1 MNDDRYMGSVLC
13 HHGVKGMRWGVIR
26 SPEQLGHGPGP
37 GGREALEKD
46 DSSVIMDGDFY
57 KSSKG
62 FVIPKSKIMGYC
74 LKEGS
79 KHADEF
85 FKVGYTKD
93 DPEKLVHDI
102 HNGYDLSKQQE
113 AQKNK
118 RGHGTYAFS
127 MELGVNA
134 RKDFT
139 TVWIDDGPG
148 NAPRFV
154 SSYIDR
160 RAEKEND
167 EE

>member
-26 SPEQLGHGPGP
+26 SPEQLGHGPG
-37 GGREALEKD
+37 GREALEKD
-46 DSSVIMDGDFY
+46 DSSVIMDGDYY

-62 FVIPKSKIMGYC
+62 FIASKSKIKGYC
-74 LKEGS
+74 LKEGG

-85 FKVGYTKD
+85 FKVGYTKND
-93 DPEKLVHDI
+93 TEKLVKDI
-102 HNGYDLSKQQE
+102 HKRYDISKQKE

-118 RGHGTYAFS
+118 RGYGTYSFN
-127 MELGVNA
+127 MELGVTS
-134 RKDFT
+134 KKKFT
-139 TVWIDDGPG
+139 TVWIDDGPD

-154 SSYIDR
+154 TAYVDR
-160 RAEKEND
+160 RVEKEND